1 MAIGVYMCRGNAMGK
16 WMASGGYGRIAEE
29 AFGALEVDAFFLEYD
44 TARAGGFE
52 PLRFVPAGK
61 FVVLGLVSTKTPR
74 LESADDLKR
83 RIDEASRYVP
93 LERLGL
99 SPQCGFASR
108 DLGTTLGFAD
118 QEAKLRLVVETAVAV
133 WGK

>member
-1 MAIGVYMCRGNAMGK
+1 MAIGVHMCRGNAMGK
-16 WMASGGYGRIAEE
+16 WMASGGYERIAEE

-61 FVVLGLVSTKTPR
+61 FVVLGLVSTKTPH

-83 RIDEASRYVP
+83 GSTRRRATCRSNVSDSARSAASRAAISAP
-93 LERLGL
+93 R
-99 SPQCGFASR
+99 SPSPTKKRSSG
-108 DLGTTLGFAD
+108 
-118 QEAKLRLVVETAVAV
+118 
-133 WGK
+133 